1 MEYNKSMYL
10 KIIKNKF
17 FYTLTC
23 TRSYFTDCKLVFII
37 KAGIHNPFLYLRSSY
52 TVLLLAEIES

>member
-17 FYTLTC
+17 FCTLTC
-23 TRSYFTDCKLVFII
+23 TRSYFTDMHGLIRSTCRHT
-37 KAGIHNPFLYLRSSY
+37 IHP
-52 TVLLLAEIES
+52 